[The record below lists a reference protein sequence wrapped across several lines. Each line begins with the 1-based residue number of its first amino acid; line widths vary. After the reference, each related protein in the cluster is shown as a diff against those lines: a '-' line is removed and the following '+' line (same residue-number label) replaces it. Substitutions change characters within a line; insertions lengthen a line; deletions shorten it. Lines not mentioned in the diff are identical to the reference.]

1 MKTQLSDLQN
11 GKITEKEITDAKEC
25 IYAALR
31 EVDESQ
37 LATINFE
44 FARETLA
51 DDDSIEDKE
60 KKIRAVTIDDVIRVA
75 KGVSVNLV
83 YYLTNEK

>member
-1 MKTQLSDLQN
+1 M
-11 GKITEKEITDAKEC
+11 
-25 IYAALR
+25 YAVLR
-31 EVDESQ
+31 EIDESQ

-44 FARETLA
+44 YARETLA
-51 DDDSIEDKE
+51 DGDSIEEKE

-75 KGVSVNLV
+75 KGVSVNLI